1 MRVHPRGLLVLL
13 AFAALMMLG
22 LQLRWA
28 IPAAIATTVV
38 DWLSL
43 GGLLSLRWRQTSF
56 DAVLR
61 RDPR

>member
-22 LQLRWA
+22 LQFRWA
-28 IPAAIATTVV
+28 VPAAIAICAV

-43 GGLLSLRWRQTSF
+43 GGLLSP
-56 DAVLR
+56 LR
-61 RDPR
+61 R

>member
-13 AFAALMMLG
+13 AFVAVMMLG

-28 IPAAIATTVV
+28 IPGAIAITVV

-43 GGLLSLRWRQTSF
+43 GGLLSP
-56 DAVLR
+56 R
-61 RDPR
+61 RR

>member
-22 LQLRWA
+22 LQPRWV
-28 IPAAIATTVV
+28 IPAAIAITVV

-43 GGLLSLRWRQTSF
+43 WGSLSPG
-56 DAVLR
+56 R
-61 RDPR
+61 R

>member
-43 GGLLSLRWRQTSF
+43 GGLLSPRRQTSF
-56 DAVLR
+56 EAVFR

>member
-13 AFAALMMLG
+13 AFTAVMMLG

-28 IPAAIATTVV
+28 IPAAIAITVV

-43 GGLLSLRWRQTSF
+43 GGLLMPRS
-56 DAVLR
+56 R
-61 RDPR
+61 R